1 MAFNWKKWL
10 SYLYPIVEY
19 KHKGA
24 VTDYL
29 ELRWEDGSL
38 KLNSSNANYS
48 FGNLHRVFQRV
59 FKHVDIK
66 QYAAGN
72 ILLLGVG
79 GGSVIH
85 ILRKEWGI
93 TAPITAVEKDE
104 TILEIGKQHFAL
116 GDYADVHLV
125 LADAAAFMH
134 DNQQKFSLIIIDLF
148 IETTVPQVFLEDDFL
163 ADVCKALSVGGMVC
177 FNHITEFPDGRIGME
192 GSKQYFQEHLKE
204 VKLLHPFPYNV
215 VIVAK
220 A

>member
-1 MAFNWKKWL
+1 MPFNWKKWL
-10 SYLYPIVEY
+10 SYFYPIVEY
-19 KHKGA
+19 KHTGE
-24 VTDYL
+24 VTECL

-48 FGNLHRVFQRV
+48 FGDLHRLFQTLFTHIDVR
-59 FKHVDIK
+59 
-66 QYAAGN
+66 QYTNGN
-72 ILLLGVG
+72 ILLLGVA

-93 TAPITAVEKDE
+93 RAPITAVEKDA
-104 TILEIGKQHFAL
+104 TLVEIGKQHFGL
-116 GDYADVHLV
+116 GDYADMHLV
-125 LADAAAFMH
+125 LTDAAEFMH

-148 IETTVPQVFLEDDFL
+148 IETTIPQVFLEDAFL
-163 ADVCKALSVGGMVC
+163 ADVCRALSDGGMVC

-215 VIVAK
+215 VITAK
-220 A
+220 G